1 MSLFKTTKYITILLT
16 AVIILAACEEK
27 GADKTKGILT
37 SYYASCD
44 SINNNNTAPA
54 EKLIDSLNSL
64 STHDNFKQATAL
76 CLHAKIASMQ
86 QDKEAFLTYCDS
98 IRMYISNNKGNSK
111 YDNVEMEYNSLMGFY
126 WIKTIGCPDSAL
138 TYFKRA
144 CDIMERLDYNIGTDT
159 KIICLQNL
167 ADTYKQ
173 NGQYDKAVAYYYKA
187 LKLSNKYGTDTNGKV
202 AIIMGI
208 SSAYTAMGD
217 FAQSKIWWDK
227 AYMFWDEMSLNDK
240 FLYLNNRGNDCYEQK
255 LYSKSRKYFEAVDS
269 LLPDTPEN
277 KWNRMFA
284 KTNLSDIYIHLGMYD
299 KAEKLLDKT
308 ESYFKKYGYVI
319 PLHYIKTQRM
329 SIEAARKITR
339 KIKGGETVNY
349 KKIVAGDLENNIGV
363 PELLRLRLDALK
375 KQYAAN
381 GDCMRLL
388 AASDILQALND
399 SLRNNNTTVR
409 LSTIIAK
416 NEHEKQMLAQQH
428 TIDEHKTRIYML
440 AGIAVFLL
448 MFIII
453 SALVIVLRL
462 RHQRQH
468 EKEMKYRLMALRMEN
483 ARGRITPHFIGNSL
497 NIAMLDQMNGKPL
510 DLTPLVKLLRMSA
523 ETSDSLY
530 CTLSEELQ
538 FIDYYVKVLTPSL
551 GNNFIYTK
559 ETLPNTDT
567 KDFVLPSM
575 TLLTFVENAIKHGL
589 KKLSDNIKKELIIKM
604 AEAAGGITVEVLN
617 NVTDRHAIDTTNT
630 NTGLKV
636 VRQTLM
642 FINEQTDNK
651 FDYGIGYTDNGEYFK
666 SWLYIPQNVIHIKL

>member
-1 MSLFKTTKYITILLT
+1 MMSLFKTTKYITILLT
-16 AVIILAACEEK
+16 AVIILAACKEQ

-37 SYYASCD
+37 NYYASCD
-44 SINNNNTAPA
+44 SINNNNMAPA

-64 STHDNFKQATAL
+64 SPHDKFKQATAL

-86 QDKEAFLTYCDS
+86 QNKEAFLTYCDS
-98 IRMYISNNKGNSK
+98 IRMYISNNKGNSI

-138 TYFKRA
+138 TYFNRA
-144 CDIMERLDYNIGTDT
+144 CDIMENLDNIDADT
-159 KIICLQNL
+159 KIICLQNI

-173 NGQYDKAVAYYYKA
+173 NGQYDKAIVYYYKA
-187 LKLSNKYGTDTNGKV
+187 LQLTKKQNVSTNSKI
-202 AIIMGI
+202 AIAMGI

-217 FAQSKIWWDK
+217 FVQSKIWWDK
-227 AYMFWDEMSLNDK
+227 TYKFWDEMSLNDK

-255 LYSKSRKYFEAVDS
+255 QYGKSRKYFEAVDS
-269 LLPDTPEN
+269 LLPDTPEYE
-277 KWNRMFA
+277 WNRMFA

-308 ESYFKKYGYVI
+308 EAYFKKCGYVI

-329 SIEAARKITR
+329 SIDAAHKL
-339 KIKGGETVNY
+339 KGGETANY
-349 KKIVAGDLENNIGV
+349 KKTVADDLENSIGV

-381 GDCMRLL
+381 GDCVRLL

-399 SLRNNNTTVR
+399 SLRNNNTIVR

-416 NEHEKQMLAQQH
+416 NEHEKQLLAQQRI
-428 TIDEHKTRIYML
+428 IDEHKAKTYML
-440 AGIAVFLL
+440 AEIAGFLL

-453 SALVIVLRL
+453 AALIIVLRL
-462 RHQRQH
+462 RHQHQH

-538 FIDYYVKVLTPSL
+538 FIDYYVKVVTPSL

-559 ETLPNTDT
+559 ETLPNRDT

-589 KKLSDNIKKELIIKM
+589 KKLSDNIKKELIIRM
-604 AEAAGGITVEVLN
+604 EEAPGGVTVEVLN
-617 NVTDRHAIDTTNT
+617 NVTDRQAIDTTNA